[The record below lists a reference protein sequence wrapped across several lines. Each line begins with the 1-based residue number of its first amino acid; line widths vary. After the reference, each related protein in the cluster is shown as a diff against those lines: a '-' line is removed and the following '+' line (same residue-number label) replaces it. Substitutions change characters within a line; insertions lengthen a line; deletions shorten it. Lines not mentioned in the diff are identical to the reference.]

1 MTVYILISNIIYL
14 PDIHFVFP
22 FGIEQ
27 LQLFATD
34 DGDMVA
40 NITFQLI
47 EKLNKYKL
55 TKSFDEFQMLRNGS
69 ISTIEIK

>member
-1 MTVYILISNIIYL
+1 MKYIGFRLSISEINSSVFIDSCFVILKLIIIHILISNIIYL

-40 NITFQLI
+40 NITF
-47 EKLNKYKL
+47 
-55 TKSFDEFQMLRNGS
+55 
-69 ISTIEIK
+69 

>member
-1 MTVYILISNIIYL
+1 MAE
-14 PDIHFVFP
+14 HFVFP

-40 NITFQLI
+40 NITFSN
-47 EKLNKYKL
+47 LN
-55 TKSFDEFQMLRNGS
+55 
-69 ISTIEIK
+69 

>member
-1 MTVYILISNIIYL
+1 MKYIGFRLSISKINSSVFIDSCFVIFDKLIRIYMLIIDRIYL

-40 NITFQLI
+40 NITF
-47 EKLNKYKL
+47 
-55 TKSFDEFQMLRNGS
+55 
-69 ISTIEIK
+69 

>member
-1 MTVYILISNIIYL
+1 MISNITYL

-40 NITFQLI
+40 NITFILSIQR
-47 EKLNKYKL
+47 
-55 TKSFDEFQMLRNGS
+55 TKSH
-69 ISTIEIK
+69 